1 MLWRGLW
8 RRCPW
13 CGDRRAYFVGW
24 FTRREACRACGTPW
38 RRSDVGFELGALTV
52 MTILTFGA
60 LLVAATV
67 AMILTAPDIA
77 VVPIV
82 VASIAV
88 AIVLPIL
95 IYPSSYTIW
104 QAMDLAMRP
113 PAPGELASEPVR
125 GRRRP
130 HA

>member
-1 MLWRGLW
+1 
-8 RRCPW
+8 
-13 CGDRRAYFVGW
+13 
-24 FTRREACRACGTPW
+24 
-38 RRSDVGFELGALTV
+38 

-82 VASIAV
+82 VASIGV
-88 AIVLPIL
+88 AIVLPIV

-113 PAPGELASEPVR
+113 PAPGELPTEPVR
-125 GRRRP
+125 GSRRS